1 VSYGEKGLGASA
13 GPAEKQWRAV
23 INYFL
28 VNYVIKLL
36 WSSWLQKFNYSKVI
50 GNW

>member
-1 VSYGEKGLGASA
+1 MG
-13 GPAEKQWRAV
+13 

-50 GNW
+50 GNWVVIKLLFKVVNYQVIKLM